1 MDLRAAAIE
10 AARRNGVDPD
20 LFLRLIQ
27 QESGFQPHVTSSAGA
42 YGPAQLMPGTAA
54 DLGVNPRDPL
64 QNLEGGARYLRQQMD
79 TFGDPRLALAAYN
92 AGPGAVQKYGGVPPY
107 EETQNYV
114 ASILGGQ
121 GGGNVTRSSKGTMG
135 MGLLG
140 MPEEQPQTFG
150 QRVGEGL
157 RSGSLMDSLALA
169 FNSLRM
175 NPDQNLAA
183 VVGQRQEQRGEQ
195 QAANRTAQWL
205 RSRGHDD
212 LAAALET
219 GSIDAGSV
227 VNEALSRERPADPMD
242 ALNMQIKQLELQNL
256 QNPQPEFRR
265 ATPQEAAAYG
275 AQAGQFG
282 PDGRF
287 YAEEVASEEDNRTAM
302 IQNYEYWL
310 SKGKTPDEAAE
321 MARAGAGGTTV
332 STTLPPQENA
342 YDKGLGEWAVK
353 TYTGV
358 QDAAA
363 SASDQIA
370 NLGRM
375 EVLMNDPNFRS
386 GTGTDAVVSMQK
398 LVEAL
403 GGNPA
408 DVGSIEAFR
417 AASTQAVMAQLGGSL
432 GAGFSNADRDF
443 IMGMTANLDNS
454 IPGNRMIIE
463 AQKRIAQRKIELARL
478 ADEYIAKNGRLDQ
491 NWPQTMRTYAEA
503 YPLFTSGGAGGGTG
517 GGGGGPVLPGDM
529 QYVNP

>member
-183 VVGQRQEQRGEQ
+183 VVGQRQEQRGEE

-205 RSRGHDD
+205 ASIGRDD
-212 LAAALET
+212 LAQAML
-219 GSIDAGSV
+219 AGS
-227 VNEALSRERPADPMD
+227 LDP
-242 ALNMQIKQLELQNL
+242 KS
-256 QNPQPEFRR
+256 
-265 ATPQEAAAYG
+265 AAAI
-275 AQAGQFG
+275 AMTPAA
-282 PDGRF
+282 D
-287 YAEEVASEEDNRTAM
+287 DRTAM
-302 IQNYEYWL
+302 IQNYEYWV
-310 SKGKTPDEAAE
+310 SQGKTPDEAAE

-332 STTLPPQENA
+332 TTTLPAQENA

-454 IPGNRMIIE
+454 IQGNRMIIE

-478 ADEYIAKNGRLDQ
+478 ADEYSAKNGRLDQ

>member
-10 AARRNGVDPD
+10 AARRNNLDPD

-54 DLGVNPRDPL
+54 DLGVDPRDPL

-121 GGGNVTRSSKGTMG
+121 GGGSVTRSSKGTMG
-135 MGLLG
+135 MGLLD
-140 MPEEQPQTFG
+140 MPAEQPQTFG

-169 FNSLRM
+169 FNSLRT

-183 VVGQRQEQRGEQ
+183 VVGQRQEQRGEER
-195 QAANRTAQWL
+195 AANRTAQWL
-205 RSRGHDD
+205 ASIGRDD
-212 LAAALET
+212 LAQAML
-219 GSIDAGSV
+219 AGS
-227 VNEALSRERPADPMD
+227 LDP
-242 ALNMQIKQLELQNL
+242 KS
-256 QNPQPEFRR
+256 
-265 ATPQEAAAYG
+265 AAAI
-275 AQAGQFG
+275 AMTPA
-282 PDGRF
+282 
-287 YAEEVASEEDNRTAM
+287 ADNRTAM
-302 IQNYEYWL
+302 VQNYEYWL
-310 SKGKTPDEAAE
+310 SQGKTPDEAAE
-321 MARAGAGGTTV
+321 MARAGAGGSVTNV
-332 STTLPPQENA
+332 STALPAQENA

-370 NLGRM
+370 NLSRM

-408 DVGSIEAFR
+408 DVGSVEAFR

-454 IPGNRMIIE
+454 IQGNRIIIE

-491 NWPQTMRTYAEA
+491 NWPQTMRKYAET
-503 YPLFTSGGAGGGTG
+503 YPLFTSGGGGAGGGAG
-517 GGGGGPVLPGDM
+517 GGDPVLPGDM

>member
-1 MDLRAAAIE
+1 MAITIDE
-10 AARRNGVDPD
+10 LKRNVFPG
-20 LFLRLIQ
+20 
-27 QESGFQPHVTSSAGA
+27 ESGGDYNALFGYANRPGGQFSGVNLTDMTVDQALQFANPSGQYGQSVKGQIGRVATPMGA
-42 YGPAQLMPGTAA
+42 YQVVGTTLRGAKEGLGLTGNEVMTPQLQDAIGMWIYRNQGPQAWEAWG
-54 DLGVNPRDPL
+54 
-64 QNLEGGARYLRQQMD
+64 
-79 TFGDPRLALAAYN
+79 
-92 AGPGAVQKYGGVPPY
+92 
-107 EETQNYV
+107 
-114 ASILGGQ
+114 GGQ
-121 GGGNVTRSSKGTMG
+121 GGGNVTRSSKGTG
-135 MGLLG
+135 MGLLD
-140 MPEEQPQTFG
+140 MQAQQPQTFG
-150 QRVGEGL
+150 QKIGEGL
-157 RSGSLMDSLALA
+157 RSGSLMDNLALA

-175 NPDQNLAA
+175 NPDQNLATT
-183 VVGQRQEQRGEQ
+183 VGQRQEQRGEER
-195 QAANRTAQWL
+195 AANRTAQWL
-205 RSRGHDD
+205 RANGRED
-212 LAAALET
+212 LATAVENN
-219 GSIDAGSV
+219 V
-227 VNEALSRERPADPMD
+227 LSGRD
-242 ALNMQIKQLELQNL
+242 
-256 QNPQPEFRR
+256 
-265 ATPQEAAAYG
+265 AAAMIY
-275 AQAGQFG
+275 APPESQGQVVTAEQLRSMYPG
-282 PDGRF
+282 TQIEEGLYSQKPDGTITK
-287 YAEEVASEEDNRTAM
+287 V
-302 IQNYEYWL
+302 
-310 SKGKTPDEAAE
+310 GGAA
-321 MARAGAGGTTV
+321 APTVNV
-332 STTLPPQENA
+332 STALPAQENA